1 MFLLSTFLD
10 IVGNICKKKKD
21 YGRLK
26 IVDWLFFDRDFLYQK
41 IFSSKIIEGRVL
53 DNFDASKVVLDVQN
67 CTTDLFFTDVACQL
81 YILIPLHLRYIIRVF
96 TILHEYFK
104 PLPSYLHSYCF
115 SEIMPQE

>member
-1 MFLLSTFLD
+1 MQEKT
-10 IVGNICKKKKD
+10 KKD
-21 YGRLK
+21 YGLLK
-26 IVDWLFFDRDFLYQK
+26 IVDRLFFDRDFLYQK

-53 DNFDASKVVLDVQN
+53 DNFDASKVVLDVQIVL
-67 CTTDLFFTDVACQL
+67 CTDLFFTDVACQL
-81 YILIPLHLRYIIRVF
+81 YILIPLHLRYIIRAF